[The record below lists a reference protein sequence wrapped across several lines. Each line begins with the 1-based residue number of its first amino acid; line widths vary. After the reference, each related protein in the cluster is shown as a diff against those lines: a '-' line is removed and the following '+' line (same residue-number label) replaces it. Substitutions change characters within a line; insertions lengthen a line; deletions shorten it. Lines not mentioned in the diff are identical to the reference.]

1 MLFFAGTADAALAVR
16 PTLAVFTALTATDA
30 LVSNATAA
38 FSRFGLGIGVEGLF
52 EVSRHGDYLSF

>member
-1 MLFFAGTADAALAVR
+1 MLFLAGTADAALTVR

-38 FSRFGLGIGVEGLF
+38 FSRLGLGVGVKGLF
-52 EVSRHGDYLSF
+52 EVGRHGDYLSF